1 MFGFFRRAQ
10 PHHPSTELGQALVKA
25 GRASSTDVG
34 RLQVLERRGTY
45 SDRRVTYFRAFDP
58 AALAARAVT
67 AATYTDL
74 DAYPELVVAAGH
86 RERDG
91 AVVLNRAYRPSVTAP
106 GPC

>member
-1 MFGFFRRAQ
+1 MFGFFRRSQ
-10 PHHPSTELGQALVKA
+10 PHHPSAGLSQALVEA
-25 GRASSTDVG
+25 GRASGTAVAEL
-34 RLQVLERRGTY
+34 RVLERRGTY

-74 DAYPELVVAAGH
+74 DSYPELVVAAGH
-86 RERDG
+86 LERDG
-91 AVVLNRAYRPSVTAP
+91 AVVLNRAYRPSVAAP